1 MKSAFRITG
10 YYALFSTLWII
21 LSDIFLVT
29 VFGEKAFLKFVSS
42 AKGIVFIA
50 VTSLLLFIMIKR
62 ELGVKNKIIVQLDR
76 EVEIR
81 EELIRELHH
90 RIKNNLQVVIGLMN
104 IETMD
109 RDFSKEIKD
118 RISNKLISMMSVFN
132 IVYEM
137 RDMRGISFYSVL
149 QEYQRI
155 SVRNINIAKVDP
167 DISYSIEVTISCLLL
182 IDSIIDVYLGNNNS
196 IATWLSSESPGVVDL
211 EFKTE
216 EQRLNEPSDKD
227 RAFIELQAKSI
238 NGNIETD
245 AERPIVRIRF
255 ARFE

>member
-1 MKSAFRITG
+1 MKSAYKITG

-21 LSDIFLVT
+21 LSDVLLVS
-29 VFGEKAFLKFVSS
+29 VFGEKAFLKFISS
-42 AKGIVFIA
+42 AKGIAFVA

-109 RDFSKEIKD
+109 RDFSKEVKD
-118 RISNKLISMMSVFN
+118 RITNKLISMMSVFN

-137 RDMRGISFYSVL
+137 RDMRGISFFSVL

-155 SVRNINIAKVDP
+155 SVRNINIARVKS
-167 DISYSIEVTISCLLL
+167 DIGYSVEVIISCLLL

-196 IATWLSSESPGVVDL
+196 VATWVSSESRGLVDL

-238 NGNIETD
+238 DGSVETD
-245 AERPIVRIRF
+245 IERSLVRIRF
-255 ARFE
+255 SRFE